1 MEPTIA
7 RSRIGIDEREPV
19 LGAGGLNW
27 IMVLVLVGGVAFWS
41 AVILGVVAL
50 V

>member
-1 MEPTIA
+1 MEPTI
-7 RSRIGIDEREPV
+7 GLDERQPG
-19 LGAGGLNW
+19 LGVGGLNW

-41 AVILGVVAL
+41 AVILGVAAL